1 MKFLATLSLM
11 IFLFS
16 MTVFAEGN
24 QGSGG
29 RGVNGGVRTT
39 TIKGGI
45 TTEDGDPPPPPP
57 APCVPSPTN
66 TCDGNQGSG
75 GRTASVSIMLFVKD
89 YLISLFS

>member
-29 RGVNGGVRTT
+29 RSVNGGVRTT
-39 TIKGGI
+39 TIKGGV
-45 TTEDGDPPPPPP
+45 TTEDGDPPPP

-89 YLISLFS
+89 YLISLLS